1 MNRLS
6 HLKQKEWQVGYLSKF
21 INASTPSIIEFL
33 LIMFILLILFL
44 NINIDLIQNTEF
56 IVFIIILSRLL
67 PYLKNFN

>member
-21 INASTPSIIEFL
+21 INATPSIIEFL

-44 NINIDLIQNTEF
+44 NINIDLIK
-56 IVFIIILSRLL
+56 ILNLL
-67 PYLKNFN
+67 FL